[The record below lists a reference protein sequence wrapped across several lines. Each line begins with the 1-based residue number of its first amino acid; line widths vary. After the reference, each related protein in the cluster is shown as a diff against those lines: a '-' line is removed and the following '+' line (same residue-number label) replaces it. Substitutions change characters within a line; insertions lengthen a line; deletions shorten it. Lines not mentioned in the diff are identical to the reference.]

1 MRKFSFFLST
11 GLGGPVVT
19 LAIKNT
25 IEPVAPVMPR
35 NPVGPVA
42 PITP

>member
-11 GLGGPVVT
+11 GLGGP

-42 PITP
+42 PITT